1 MFANKKIKK
10 NTYEKHK
17 SKRDKTNKVF
27 FFFSTSVVDST
38 TLGTNIR
45 WLEAP
50 LC

>member
-10 NTYEKHK
+10 THTK
-17 SKRDKTNKVF
+17 STNPRETKQIKY